1 MNCGY
6 IPDWRNS
13 NGRAEMTTPFV
24 QKNSFDEQSVARK
37 CMWLILATFRFLVC
51 FYVGTAFM
59 SMVYPFDEAPLGF

>member
-1 MNCGY
+1 
-6 IPDWRNS
+6 
-13 NGRAEMTTPFV
+13 MTTPFV